1 MVRLAERLERAR
13 LEKAAQDQSVMP
25 DKIQYYDEY
34 EPLKKRIHA
43 ELIKTANTLEAGD
56 EDLKE
61 NVRQLVD
68 TIASNLPKVTRQA
81 LTQEIYDEAVGFG
94 PLERLIKDESVSEI
108 MVNGPYQIYIERKG
122 RLELTDIK
130 FKDNKHV
137 LEIIDRIV
145 SPLGRRC
152 DETSPMVD
160 ARLPD
165 GSRVNAIIP
174 PVSLIGPTVTIR
186 KFFKDTLHS
195 DDLVHFG
202 SVSRSMMS
210 FLDACV
216 KAKANIIVAG
226 GTGSGKTTLLNV
238 LSGFVPM
245 NERIVTIEDSA
256 ELQMNQEHV
265 ITLESHPAN
274 SEGKGEVTI
283 RDLVKNALRMR
294 PDRIIVGECRSA
306 ETLDMLQAL
315 NTGHDGSMT
324 TVHANTSRDMISRV
338 ETMVMMSGF
347 ELPVKAI
354 RQQISSVFDLIIQQ
368 ARLKDGSRKITEISE
383 VLGMEGEVVTLQKI
397 FEFEITGY
405 DSDGKVEG
413 NFVST
418 GIRPNILEKMARC
431 NVKYQDSWFY

>member
-1 MVRLAERLERAR
+1 
-13 LEKAAQDQSVMP
+13 
-25 DKIQYYDEY
+25 
-34 EPLKKRIHA
+34 
-43 ELIKTANTLEAGD
+43 
-56 EDLKE
+56 
-61 NVRQLVD
+61 
-68 TIASNLPKVTRQA
+68 
-81 LTQEIYDEAVGFG
+81 
-94 PLERLIKDESVSEI
+94 
-108 MVNGPYQIYIERKG
+108 
-122 RLELTDIK
+122 
-130 FKDNKHV
+130 
-137 LEIIDRIV
+137 
-145 SPLGRRC
+145 
-152 DETSPMVD
+152 
-160 ARLPD
+160 
-165 GSRVNAIIP
+165 
-174 PVSLIGPTVTIR
+174 
-186 KFFKDTLHS
+186 
-195 DDLVHFG
+195 
-202 SVSRSMMS
+202 MMS

-265 ITLESHPAN
+265 ITLESHPPN

-324 TVHANTSRDMISRV
+324 TVHANTSRDVISRV

-354 RQQISSVFDLIIQQ
+354 RQQISSAFDLIIQQ